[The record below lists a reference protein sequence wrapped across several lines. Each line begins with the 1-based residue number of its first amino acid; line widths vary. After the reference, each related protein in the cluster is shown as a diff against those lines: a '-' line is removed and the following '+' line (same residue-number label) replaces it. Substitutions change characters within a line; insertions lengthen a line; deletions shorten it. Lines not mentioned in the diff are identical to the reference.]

1 MEEERKLGAPEEK
14 AASPAADGAQGI
26 PLPAG
31 TDRPEAPAA
40 CDAPEAMPAAS
51 ETQPEAG
58 AAQAETPAACDAPEA
73 NPAASEAQPEAGPRR
88 RKRPQRAMRRKQ
100 CLRQVKHSR
109 KQAPRR
115 RKRPQRI
122 RAGSESRGECR
133 DRAGGNARSGRRVE
147 ANSASGGM
155 PQTPPANG
163 PAASCGTPPPPPGPY
178 PFQAG
183 QPHPWQQP
191 GFGPGAFGYGALP
204 PRPKRPRRRLTLGVR
219 VFLSVL
225 AVIAIFSL
233 GGVCASAIDRSLTG
247 MDDYAADPWAGGG
260 EDLFPFDLPDD
271 QQPEEEPPEQQ
282 DGMQDLEIPDAE
294 FSTSSIEIQPV
305 PSGDPLTGVEI
316 YERVADSVVSVNA
329 SYDGSTGYGSGIIV
343 SEDGFIITNS
353 HVIFDSRDSV
363 VSVKLHNGEQYG
375 AVVIGYERNA
385 DLAVLRID
393 AENLQAA
400 EFGDSSALRVGEQVF
415 AIGSPGGER
424 YSNTLTGGY
433 VSGLNRE
440 LDKTVANGLT
450 YIQTDAAVN
459 PGNSGGALVNAWGQ
473 VVGINSNK
481 VVSASYEAL
490 GFAIPISDA
499 ASMLNDLLHY
509 GYVTGRSRLGV
520 TAQTVTQMQA
530 ELSGVPVGVLLVSI
544 EDDSPLSGVA
554 NVGDII
560 TEADGQE
567 ITSLEDLYGVLR
579 RHSGGDQITVTL
591 YSPGTDSEQGGERQV
606 TITLLA
612 DNGETQN

>member
-1 MEEERKLGAPEEK
+1 MEEERKLGSPEEK
-14 AASPAADGAQGI
+14 DASPAPETKPAASEVQPEADTAQAEASAACDA
-26 PLPAG
+26 PEAKPAASEAQPEAD
-31 TDRPEAPAA
+31 TAQAEAPAA
-40 CDAPEAMPAAS
+40 GDAPEAMPAAS
-51 ETQPEAG
+51 EAQPET
-58 AAQAETPAACDAPEA
+58 AAEQAEAPAAGGAPEV
-73 NPAASEAQPEAGPRR
+73 NPTASEAQTEAP
-88 RKRPQRAMRRKQ
+88 A
-100 CLRQVKHSR
+100 
-109 KQAPRR
+109 A
-115 RKRPQRI
+115 
-122 RAGSESRGECR
+122 
-133 DRAGGNARSGRRVE
+133 
-147 ANSASGGM
+147 GGM
-155 PQTPPANG
+155 PQTPPPANG

-183 QPHPWQQP
+183 RPHPWQQP
-191 GFGPGAFGYGALP
+191 GFGPGAFGYGVLQ
-204 PRPKRPRRRLTLGVR
+204 PRPKRQRRRLTPGVR

-233 GGVCASAIDRSLTG
+233 GGICASAFDRSLTG

-271 QQPEEEPPEQQ
+271 QQPEEELPEQQ

-294 FSTSSIEIQPV
+294 FSTSSIEIRPV

-329 SYDGSTGYGSGIIV
+329 SYDGSTSYGSGIIV

-400 EFGDSSALRVGEQVF
+400 EFGDSSVLRVGEQVF

-544 EDDSPLSGVA
+544 EDDSPLAGVA

-567 ITSLEDLYGVLR
+567 IASLEDLYGVLR

-591 YSPGTDSEQGGERQV
+591 YSPGTASEQGGERQV

>member
-14 AASPAADGAQGI
+14 AASPAADGAQEI

-51 ETQPEAG
+51 ETQPKTG
-58 AAQAETPAACDAPEA
+58 TTQAETPAACDAPEAMPAASEAQPETGAAQAETPAAGDALEA
-73 NPAASEAQPEAGPRR
+73 NPAASEAQPEAG
-88 RKRPQRAMRRKQ
+88 AA
-100 CLRQVKHSR
+100 
-109 KQAPRR
+109 QAEAPA
-115 RKRPQRI
+115 
-122 RAGSESRGECR
+122 AG
-133 DRAGGNARSGRRVE
+133 DAPE
-147 ANSASGGM
+147 ANPASGGM

-247 MDDYAADPWAGGG
+247 MGDYAADPWAGGG

-579 RHSGGDQITVTL
+579 QHSGGDQITVTL

>member
-58 AAQAETPAACDAPEA
+58 TAQAEAP
-73 NPAASEAQPEAGPRR
+73 
-88 RKRPQRAMRRKQ
+88 
-100 CLRQVKHSR
+100 
-109 KQAPRR
+109 
-115 RKRPQRI
+115 
-122 RAGSESRGECR
+122 
-133 DRAGGNARSGRRVE
+133 
-147 ANSASGGM
+147 ASGGM

-459 PGNSGGALVNAWGQ
+459 PGNSGGALVNTWGQ

>member
-14 AASPAADGAQGI
+14 DASPAADGAQEI

-31 TDRPEAPAA
+31 TDRPEANPAASEAQPEAGAAQAEAPAA

-58 AAQAETPAACDAPEA
+58 AAQAEAPAAGDAPEA
-73 NPAASEAQPEAGPRR
+73 NPA
-88 RKRPQRAMRRKQ
+88 
-100 CLRQVKHSR
+100 
-109 KQAPRR
+109 
-115 RKRPQRI
+115 
-122 RAGSESRGECR
+122 
-133 DRAGGNARSGRRVE
+133 
-147 ANSASGGM
+147 SGGM
-155 PQTPPANG
+155 PQTPPPANG

-183 QPHPWQQP
+183 RPHPWQQP

-282 DGMQDLEIPDAE
+282 DGMQDLEIPDAA

-400 EFGDSSALRVGEQVF
+400 EFGDSSVLRVGEQMF

-579 RHSGGDQITVTL
+579 QHSGGDQITVTL

>member
-1 MEEERKLGAPEEK
+1 M
-14 AASPAADGAQGI
+14 
-26 PLPAG
+26 
-31 TDRPEAPAA
+31 
-40 CDAPEAMPAAS
+40 
-51 ETQPEAG
+51 
-58 AAQAETPAACDAPEA
+58 
-73 NPAASEAQPEAGPRR
+73 
-88 RKRPQRAMRRKQ
+88 
-100 CLRQVKHSR
+100 
-109 KQAPRR
+109 
-115 RKRPQRI
+115 
-122 RAGSESRGECR
+122 
-133 DRAGGNARSGRRVE
+133 
-147 ANSASGGM
+147 
-155 PQTPPANG
+155 
-163 PAASCGTPPPPPGPY
+163 
-178 PFQAG
+178 
-183 QPHPWQQP
+183 
-191 GFGPGAFGYGALP
+191 
-204 PRPKRPRRRLTLGVR
+204 
-219 VFLSVL
+219 
-225 AVIAIFSL
+225 
-233 GGVCASAIDRSLTG
+233 
-247 MDDYAADPWAGGG
+247 
-260 EDLFPFDLPDD
+260 
-271 QQPEEEPPEQQ
+271 
-282 DGMQDLEIPDAE
+282 
-294 FSTSSIEIQPV
+294 
-305 PSGDPLTGVEI
+305 EI

-385 DLAVLRID
+385 DLAVLRIE

-544 EDDSPLSGVA
+544 ENDSPLAGRGQCGRHHHRGGRP
-554 NVGDII
+554 GDHLPGGSLRRAAPAQRRRSDHRDALQPRHGFRAGAGNGRSPSPCWPTTARRR
-560 TEADGQE
+560 TEAGPRFPQRG
-567 ITSLEDLYGVLR
+567 SGAGLPFFSYYFGLPKKR
-579 RHSGGDQITVTL
+579 RRI
-591 YSPGTDSEQGGERQV
+591 
-606 TITLLA
+606 
-612 DNGETQN
+612 

>member
-1 MEEERKLGAPEEK
+1 MEEERKLGSPEEK
-14 AASPAADGAQGI
+14 DASPAPETKPAASEVQPEADTAQAEATAACDA
-26 PLPAG
+26 PEAKPAASEAQPEAD
-31 TDRPEAPAA
+31 TAQAEAPAA
-40 CDAPEAMPAAS
+40 GDAPEAMPAAS
-51 ETQPEAG
+51 EAQPET
-58 AAQAETPAACDAPEA
+58 AAEQAEAPAAGGAPEV
-73 NPAASEAQPEAGPRR
+73 NPAASEAQAEAP
-88 RKRPQRAMRRKQ
+88 A
-100 CLRQVKHSR
+100 
-109 KQAPRR
+109 A
-115 RKRPQRI
+115 
-122 RAGSESRGECR
+122 
-133 DRAGGNARSGRRVE
+133 
-147 ANSASGGM
+147 GGM
-155 PQTPPANG
+155 PQTPPPANG

-183 QPHPWQQP
+183 RPHPWQQP
-191 GFGPGAFGYGALP
+191 GFGPGVFGYGALP
-204 PRPKRPRRRLTLGVR
+204 PRPKRQRRRLTPGVR

-233 GGVCASAIDRSLTG
+233 GGICASAFDRSLTG

-271 QQPEEEPPEQQ
+271 QQPEEELPEQQ

-294 FSTSSIEIQPV
+294 FSTSSIEIRPV

-400 EFGDSSALRVGEQVF
+400 EFGDSSVLRVGEQVF

-544 EDDSPLSGVA
+544 EDDSPLAGVA

-567 ITSLEDLYGVLR
+567 IASLEDLYGVLR

-591 YSPGTDSEQGGERQV
+591 YSPGTASEQGGERQV

>member
-1 MEEERKLGAPEEK
+1 MKEERKLGAPEEK
-14 AASPAADGAQGI
+14 AASPAADGAQEI

-31 TDRPEAPAA
+31 TDRPEAN
-40 CDAPEAMPAAS
+40 PAAS
-51 ETQPEAG
+51 EAQPEADT
-58 AAQAETPAACDAPEA
+58 AQAEAPAAGDAPEA
-73 NPAASEAQPEAGPRR
+73 NPAASEAQPEA
-88 RKRPQRAMRRKQ
+88 AAE
-100 CLRQVKHSR
+100 
-109 KQAPRR
+109 QAEAP
-115 RKRPQRI
+115 
-122 RAGSESRGECR
+122 AV
-133 DRAGGNARSGRRVE
+133 SGAPE
-147 ANSASGGM
+147 ANPAASEEAQPEAGTAQAGAPAAGGM
-155 PQTPPANG
+155 PQTPPPANG

-183 QPHPWQQP
+183 RPHPWQQP
-191 GFGPGAFGYGALP
+191 GFGPGAFGYGVLP
-204 PRPKRPRRRLTLGVR
+204 PRPKRQRRRLTPGVR

-233 GGVCASAIDRSLTG
+233 GGICASAFDRSLTG

-271 QQPEEEPPEQQ
+271 QQPEEELPEQQ

-294 FSTSSIEIQPV
+294 FSTSSIEIRPV

-329 SYDGSTGYGSGIIV
+329 SYDGSTSYGSGIIV

-400 EFGDSSALRVGEQVF
+400 EFGDSSVLRVGEQVF

-481 VVSASYEAL
+481 VVSSSYEAL

-591 YSPGTDSEQGGERQV
+591 YSPGTASEQGGERQV